1 MVLLSCIL
9 LKFAGGCVASTL
21 FLRRAD
27 GPSLSLAIPGG
38 MEYAKNQDL
47 VGINLVDED
56 IRQSTHHPFLG
67 TGHTAAM
74 PHAREFRQSLGCQSD
89 VCDDLC
95 GSNRVAI
102 PDIAVNRCD
111 VLSRLRRKAASQTA
125 RLPECRHLLVS
136 CEHCF
141 ALGNFALDTGNLASL
156 GIG

>member
-27 GPSLSLAIPGG
+27 EPSFSLAILGG

-47 VGINLVDED
+47 VGINLVDDD

-74 PHAREFRQSLGCQSD
+74 SHAWEFHQSLSCQPD
-89 VCDDLC
+89 ARDNLC
-95 GSNRVAI
+95 GSNGG
-102 PDIAVNRCD
+102 CD
-111 VLSRLRRKAASQTA
+111 L
-125 RLPECRHLLVS
+125 
-136 CEHCF
+136 
-141 ALGNFALDTGNLASL
+141 
-156 GIG
+156 